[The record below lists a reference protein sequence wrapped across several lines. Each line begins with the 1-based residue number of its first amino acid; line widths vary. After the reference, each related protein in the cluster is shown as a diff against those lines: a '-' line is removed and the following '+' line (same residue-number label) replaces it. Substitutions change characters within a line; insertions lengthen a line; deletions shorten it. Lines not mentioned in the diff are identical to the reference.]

1 MAYLIAILAE
11 TNRASIACLGNMGR
25 PEIPTVEQ
33 FHPAGG
39 IGGCDGQ
46 I

>member
-1 MAYLIAILAE
+1 LIIILAE

-25 PEIPTVEQ
+25 PEIPTAEE
-33 FHPAGG
+33 FHPTGG
-39 IGGCDGQ
+39 IGGCDDQ